1 MKFTEIIRSANAS
14 LLRNKARTLLT
25 IIAIFIGATT
35 LSLTNGIGAGIKAYL
50 NKQVGN
56 LGNSTTLTITA
67 ASKTNK
73 LTASNDGLTK
83 YDPNEKKITAS
94 EPSGR
99 NQTQVAL
106 TQKDIDKIKQVPNI
120 VSVEPLL
127 TITPDY
133 IAATTN
139 QQNKFQFNLAQTVG
153 SSNLDMSNGSNVD
166 NASPENQI
174 TIPSSYVESLGFS
187 SDASALQ
194 QSVTI
199 AISDA
204 SGNQSVFTATIVGVQ
219 QKSLLGSTTA
229 YANKAIFNQLYQFQ
243 ITGLPQNTVDEYT
256 AVGGVFKANLSDTQ
270 IQTIKSALSA
280 EGYDAET
287 VKDQVSTV
295 FTVINSVTYVLD
307 GFAAITLVAAA
318 FGIVNTL
325 YMTVQD
331 RTKEIGLMKALGMGK
346 RRIFLLFSTEAVLIG
361 FWGSMLAIVFA
372 NLLGKLINSFTTK
385 GFLKD
390 FTGLQL
396 LSFPAKASAIIVI
409 GIMLIA
415 FLAGT
420 LPARRAARKDP
431 IDALRYE

>member
-1 MKFTEIIRSANAS
+1 
-14 LLRNKARTLLT
+14 
-25 IIAIFIGATT
+25 
-35 LSLTNGIGAGIKAYL
+35 
-50 NKQVGN
+50 
-56 LGNSTTLTITA
+56 
-67 ASKTNK
+67 
-73 LTASNDGLTK
+73 
-83 YDPNEKKITAS
+83 
-94 EPSGR
+94 
-99 NQTQVAL
+99 
-106 TQKDIDKIKQVPNI
+106 VPNI